1 VVVRQH
7 GQGQRTAQAGLMHDH
22 RPGPLPDV
30 LARLAEGIDAPPAQ
44 HERSVVARSLGFALC
59 AVIAALVL
67 VAVFTVG
74 YP

>member
-1 VVVRQH
+1 
-7 GQGQRTAQAGLMHDH
+7 MHDH